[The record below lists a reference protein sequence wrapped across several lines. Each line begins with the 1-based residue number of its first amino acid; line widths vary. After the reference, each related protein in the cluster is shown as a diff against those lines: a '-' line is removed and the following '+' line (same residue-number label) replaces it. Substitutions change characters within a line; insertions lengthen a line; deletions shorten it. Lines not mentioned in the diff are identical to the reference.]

1 MTLDMSNTDKLA
13 DFRQEL
19 VRLKIRLLTPDINR
33 SNAVF
38 RVEVMSDGERVIRY
52 ALAAVKGVGMQAME
66 ALVKQREESG
76 RYTDL
81 VDLPGV
87 STPR

>member
-1 MTLDMSNTDKLA
+1 M
-13 DFRQEL
+13 
-19 VRLKIRLLTPDINR
+19 
-33 SNAVF
+33 
-38 RVEVMSDGERVIRY
+38 IRY

-81 VDLPGV
+81 FNLARRLDTQGDQQAAA
-87 STPR
+87 